1 MLKRA
6 ICLCLSM
13 VIPLLLFAA
22 CGQAEQGNTDV
33 TNPQPTEAA
42 TEAAS
47 GETETGASAE
57 AGACSH
63 VTDAEVGEA
72 IGKTVSRHEENSG
85 QCTYYTDDP
94 VVFVTLDIDTE
105 NAESSW
111 QGVTGGSDLAGAETN
126 KVEGPGDE
134 AYFGARDILYVKDGD
149 IFMSLEAG
157 FDTETRERARKLAPI
172 VLANLKQ

>member
-1 MLKRA
+1 MLKQA
-6 ICLCLSM
+6 IRLCIFM
-13 VIPLLLFAA
+13 VIPLLLCAA
-22 CGQAEQGNTDV
+22 CGQAEESNTDI
-33 TNPQPTEAA
+33 TNPQPTAAA

-47 GETETGASAE
+47 GETEGDANSE
-57 AGACSH
+57 AGPCSY

-94 VVFVTLDIDTE
+94 VVFVTLEVDTE

-111 QGVTGGSDLAGAETN
+111 QGVTGGTSLAGGETN
-126 KVEGPGDE
+126 KVEGLGEE
-134 AYFGARDILYVKDGD
+134 AFFGARDILYVKDGD

-172 VLANLKQ
+172 VLVNLKR